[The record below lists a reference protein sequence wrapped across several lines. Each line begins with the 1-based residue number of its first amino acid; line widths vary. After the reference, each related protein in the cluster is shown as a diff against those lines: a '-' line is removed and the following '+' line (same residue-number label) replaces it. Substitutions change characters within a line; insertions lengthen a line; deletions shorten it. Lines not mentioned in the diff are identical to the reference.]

1 MLADRSARATEFPPP
16 TIVAAADGAPT
27 ANEAQLCNVIE
38 GLAPGDSLRLEIWRA
53 AKEETLV
60 VRLGRPPG

>member
-1 MLADRSARATEFPPP
+1 MAVVLAGEAYRLGGDI
-16 TIVAAADGAPT
+16 IVAADGAPT
-27 ANEAQLCNVIE
+27 ANEAELLNVIE

-53 AKEETLV
+53 AKEKTLV